1 METRITGGPSGGTTG
16 SSASF
21 TFDTDN
27 TGTASFE
34 CSLDGGAFTPCTS
47 PATYNVSSG
56 SHSFQVRSSLP
67 GGHDQTPASRQWTV
81 AYALGG
87 FQAPVDNA
95 PTVNTGKPGRTYP
108 VKFKLTDALGNPVTA
123 VSAITAVD
131 YKATSCS
138 AFTSDPTDALEANT
152 TASSG
157 LRYDGAS
164 GSFIYNWASPSA
176 AGCYT
181 LFIRP
186 DTGQNPQYAYFNLK

>member
-1 METRITGGPSGGTTG
+1 M
-16 SSASF
+16 
-21 TFDTDN
+21 
-27 TGTASFE
+27 
-34 CSLDGGAFTPCTS
+34 
-47 PATYNVSSG
+47 
-56 SHSFQVRSSLP
+56 
-67 GGHDQTPASRQWTV
+67 

-108 VKFKLTDALGNPVTA
+108 VKFKLTDALGNPVTTI
-123 VSAITAVD
+123 SAITAVD

-176 AGCYT
+176 ARLLHAVHQAGH
-181 LFIRP
+181 RP
-186 DTGQNPQYAYFNLK
+186 EPAVRLLQPQVTTPQQH